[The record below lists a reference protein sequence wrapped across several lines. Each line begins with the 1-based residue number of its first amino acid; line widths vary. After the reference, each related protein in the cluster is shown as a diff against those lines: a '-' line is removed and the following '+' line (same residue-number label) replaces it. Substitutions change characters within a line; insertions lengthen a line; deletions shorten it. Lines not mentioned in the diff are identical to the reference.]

1 MDGAALI
8 SVAPLAGARIETSK
22 PVKSGQISVAPLA
35 GARIETSATACASA
49 FLGVAPLAGA
59 RIETALRD
67 VAEGEAVS
75 LPSRERELKLYLGTD
90 IHNSICRF
98 PRRSDELKSLPPA
111 PFRTSAR
118 SLTYGRKLKHE

>member
-35 GARIETSATACASA
+35 GARIETAAYSRNARSA
-49 FLGVAPLAGA
+49 LVAPLAGA

-75 LPSRERELKLYLGTD
+75 LPSRERELK
-90 IHNSICRF
+90 
-98 PRRSDELKSLPPA
+98 PVWP
-111 PFRTSAR
+111 
-118 SLTYGRKLKHE
+118 

>member
-22 PVKSGQISVAPLA
+22 PVKSGQISVAPLAGARIETAAYSRNARSALVAPLA

-75 LPSRERELKLYLGTD
+75 LPSRERELK
-90 IHNSICRF
+90 
-98 PRRSDELKSLPPA
+98 PVWP
-111 PFRTSAR
+111 
-118 SLTYGRKLKHE
+118 